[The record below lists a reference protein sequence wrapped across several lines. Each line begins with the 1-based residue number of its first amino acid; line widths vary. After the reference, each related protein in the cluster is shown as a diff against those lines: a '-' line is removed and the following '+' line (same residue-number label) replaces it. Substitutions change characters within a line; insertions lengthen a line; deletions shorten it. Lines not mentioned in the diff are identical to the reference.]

1 MIKLTVAD
9 VDCGVSKMA
18 FRNGRIVNGLD
29 VTEGEFP
36 WYLYPLAK
44 DPLISTEM
52 FIFYNNSVII

>member
-1 MIKLTVAD
+1 MIKLDAVAD

-36 WYLYPLAK
+36 WYLYPLTKRPTA
-44 DPLISTEM
+44 
-52 FIFYNNSVII
+52 FY

>member
-36 WYLYPLAK
+36 WY
-44 DPLISTEM
+44 
-52 FIFYNNSVII
+52 FIFKIYFLKLEMKSFLELLF